1 MAAIDA
7 RLQGA
12 LALVDAAVKA
22 QHDRVGATEGNVN
35 ARPALRPENEQ
46 KLKGYFEHINKELG
60 TIKAAMADPM
70 HKT

>member
-22 QHDRVGATEGNVN
+22 TEANVN
-35 ARPALRPENEQ
+35 ARPALRPEDEQ
-46 KLKGYFEHINKELG
+46 KLKG
-60 TIKAAMADPM
+60 
-70 HKT
+70 